1 MMLVKIEQKYLE
13 NLTHHIRGYSIIK
26 FALRAERVPSK
37 SKHTQ
42 TGGREIMSLQTF
54 AFHIN
59 FFK

>member
-13 NLTHHIRGYSIIK
+13 NLTHHIRGLSIIK
-26 FALRAERVPSK
+26 FALRGEGVPSK

-42 TGGREIMSLQTF
+42 IWGREILSLQIL
-54 AFHIN
+54 ASHIN